1 MIQEI
6 LYDEVKDF
14 GQVVPGLAMS
24 VTEALLTGVVKD
36 TIDTSPYTKETD
48 VTVIGNYVTDNIEVA
63 MALKKIGK
71 SISELPT
78 ATSPKTPSGGETA

>member
-6 LYDEVKDF
+6 VFDEQRDF
-14 GQVVPGLAMS
+14 QEVVPGLAMS
-24 VTEALLTGVVKD
+24 VTEAMLTGVVKD

-48 VTVIGNYVTDNIEVA
+48 VNVIGNYVTDNIEVA

-71 SISELPT
+71 SLSNMPT
-78 ATSPKTPSGGETA
+78 QTTPSTPTGESA